1 MFTCDVATIDLTPM
15 PLLSDHSTTTDSATS
30 FSNREQNISEHSIFK
45 HSIFKHSISEQS
57 IAEWLIQIND
67 DISRE
72 LERGVNI
79 RQLVAA
85 RACVIDELLI
95 ALFKWFELD
104 KTDLALFA
112 TGGYGR
118 GELSLYSDVDIL
130 LLTPDEI
137 TVDNKEKI
145 DNLVAL

>member
-30 FSNREQNISEHSIFK
+30 FS
-45 HSIFKHSISEQS
+45 ISEQS
-57 IAEWLIQIND
+57 ISEQQSIAQWLIQIND

-85 RACVIDELLI
+85 RACIIDELLI

-137 TVDNKEKI
+137 VANSKEKI

>member
-15 PLLSDHSTTTDSATS
+15 PLLSDHGTTTDSATS
-30 FSNREQNISEHSIFK
+30 FSNREQNISEHG
-45 HSIFKHSISEQS
+45 
-57 IAEWLIQIND
+57 IAEWLLQIND

-145 DNLVAL
+145 DNLVALLWDIGL

>member
-30 FSNREQNISEHSIFK
+30 LSNREQNIS
-45 HSIFKHSISEQS
+45 KHSISEQS

-137 TVDNKEKI
+137 AADN
-145 DNLVAL
+145 